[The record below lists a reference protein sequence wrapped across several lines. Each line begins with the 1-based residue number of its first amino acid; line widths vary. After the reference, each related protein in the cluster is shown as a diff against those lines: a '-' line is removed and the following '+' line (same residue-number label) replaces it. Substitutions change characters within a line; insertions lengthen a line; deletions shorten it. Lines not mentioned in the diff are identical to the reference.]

1 MNKNLFIIVTL
12 IVFLTQ
18 NSCSKDADS
27 DSYELEPTE
36 DVSTPKNT
44 PVLEQN
50 EFQPEETKN
59 FMVNTNATEETVA
72 LFYNLKLLSQNS
84 FIVGQQDAFSSFYQN
99 NGGDSDIKKMIG
111 SNPGL
116 LGSDFMFI
124 TDDLN
129 DETSSNWFFQ
139 QENRIWGDVI
149 NAFDLGLVN
158 VFCWHMREP
167 YEGEY
172 FYTSEMTQFQ
182 KENALKSILPGGE
195 NHNYYKQKLEK
206 IASFT
211 KSLIGSNGKLA
222 PIIFRPFHEFDVDWF
237 WWGESFCSI
246 EEFVTLWQ
254 FTVSYLKDDLGVSNM
269 LFAFSPDN
277 KFRSEIE
284 YLAKYPGDGFVDIIG
299 MDNYGDFNN
308 QGQLGVETANEKLKI
323 LSNLAE
329 EKIKIASLT
338 ETGYYV
344 TLGENN
350 PITDFYTNTFYNAIT
365 LNEVKLGF
373 TMFWNNYN
381 ESYCTPVPGLPNAD
395 DFIEFISKPEV
406 LLADDLPKM
415 YQLPPSS

>member
-1 MNKNLFIIVTL
+1 
-12 IVFLTQ
+12 
-18 NSCSKDADS
+18 
-27 DSYELEPTE
+27 
-36 DVSTPKNT
+36 
-44 PVLEQN
+44 
-50 EFQPEETKN
+50 
-59 FMVNTNATEETVA
+59 
-72 LFYNLKLLSQNS
+72 
-84 FIVGQQDAFSSFYQN
+84 
-99 NGGDSDIKKMIG
+99 
-111 SNPGL
+111 
-116 LGSDFMFI
+116 
-124 TDDLN
+124 
-129 DETSSNWFFQ
+129 
-139 QENRIWGDVI
+139 
-149 NAFDLGLVN
+149 
-158 VFCWHMREP
+158 
-167 YEGEY
+167 
-172 FYTSEMTQFQ
+172 
-182 KENALKSILPGGE
+182 
-195 NHNYYKQKLEK
+195 
-206 IASFT
+206 
-211 KSLIGSNGKLA
+211 
-222 PIIFRPFHEFDVDWF
+222 
-237 WWGESFCSI
+237 
-246 EEFVTLWQ
+246 
-254 FTVSYLKDDLGVSNM
+254 M